1 MSLVQKHLKV
11 HQIYH
16 QTALVKKDDSLQ
28 NSSQT
33 AVQNVNKDGDK
44 SPNTGLGAGAALTM
58 LLLGAVAVSVSKR
71 TKDK

>member
-1 MSLVQKHLKV
+1 MIAYKTV
-11 HQIYH
+11 HRQ
-16 QTALVKKDDSLQ
+16 QFKM
-28 NSSQT
+28 
-33 AVQNVNKDGDK
+33 